1 MKKIIL
7 NKDYGGFGVSP
18 EGYRRYAEKKGLD
31 LFFYEFKSERDEN
44 GRLHAVYKKIS
55 PLWGLLTFAFTEDF
69 GDEIR
74 GDAEIEEA
82 FKAHLSLSEDHRDDP
97 VLVEVVEELGDQ
109 ANTPYS
115 NLKVVEIPDDV
126 AEDYVID
133 NYDGCE
139 TLHKRVEEY

>member
-31 LFFYEFKSERDEN
+31 LFFYEFGSERDEN
-44 GRLHAVYKKIS
+44 DRLHSVYRKIS
-55 PLWGLLTFAFTEDF
+55 PPWGLLTFAFTKDF

-82 FKAHLSLSEDHRDDP
+82 LKTHLSLSEDHREDP
-97 VLVEVVEELGDQ
+97 VLIEVVEELGNR

-115 NLKVVEIPDDV
+115 NLEVVEIPDDV

-133 NYDGCE
+133 DYDGYE